1 MHRLY
6 RRLRDRPALPG
17 GRVDRGAAARAAPGA
32 TRVFAAALALLCGLM
47 LAGPA
52 AVRAAEKPLIFGV
65 FPKLT
70 ARQTVTV
77 YLPLAK
83 SMEKQLGRP
92 VAIYSARDFE
102 TFVEH
107 TARGEYDILLTAPHL
122 AWLAHQD
129 AGYAPLMKYAE
140 PTRGLLVVA
149 DASAYR
155 RPEEMRGRTI
165 ATADAIAVTVLAAE
179 AELAARGIERRI
191 DYQTR
196 DAGTHLNAVMQVI
209 NGRADA
215 AMLGL
220 HPYLLLPP
228 EVRARLRILVET
240 GPVSSLMYLTHPRL
254 RARDTEAVR
263 RGILAF
269 AATAEGAR
277 FLRHGGYGNFVA
289 ADASELPALQPYA
302 LQAQEML
309 RARR

>member
-1 MHRLY
+1 M
-6 RRLRDRPALPG
+6 
-17 GRVDRGAAARAAPGA
+17 
-32 TRVFAAALALLCGLM
+32 
-47 LAGPA
+47 
-52 AVRAAEKPLIFGV
+52 
-65 FPKLT
+65 
-70 ARQTVTV
+70 TV

-92 VAIYSARDFE
+92 VAIYSARDFG
-102 TFVEH
+102 TFVER
-107 TARGEYDILLTAPHL
+107 TRRGEFDIVLTAPHL

-149 DASAYR
+149 RASAYR

-165 ATADAIAVTVLAAE
+165 ATADASALTVLATE

-191 DYQTR
+191 DYRTR
-196 DAGTHLNAVMQVI
+196 DAGTHLNAVMQVL

-215 AMLGL
+215 VMLGL

-228 EVRARLRILVET
+228 EVRARLRILAET
-240 GPVSSLMYLTHPRL
+240 GPLSSLMYLTHPRL
-254 RARDTEAVR
+254 RARDTEAIR

-277 FLRHGGYGNFVA
+277 FLRRGGYGSFVP
-289 ADASELPALQPYA
+289 ADDGELPALQAYA
-302 LQAQEML
+302 LQVREML
-309 RARR
+309 RAPR

>member
-6 RRLRDRPALPG
+6 RGLRPDRPAYPAGLA
-17 GRVDRGAAARAAPGA
+17 DRAAAK
-32 TRVFAAALALLCGLM
+32 RVMRTARHFFAAAIALLCGLV
-47 LAGPA
+47 LAGGA
-52 AVRAAEKPLIFGV
+52 AGAAEKPLIFGV

-102 TFVEH
+102 TFVER
-107 TARGEYDILLTAPHL
+107 TRRGEYDILLTAPHL
-122 AWLAHQD
+122 AWLARED
-129 AGYAPLMKYAE
+129 AGYAPLLKYAE

-149 DASAYR
+149 RASAYR
-155 RPEEMRGRTI
+155 HPEDMRGRTI
-165 ATADAIAVTVLAAE
+165 ATADPLAVTVLAAE
-179 AELAARGIERRI
+179 AELAARGIERQI

-196 DAGTHLNAVMQVI
+196 GAGTHFNAVMQVV

-228 EVRARLRILVET
+228 EVRARLRILADTE
-240 GPVSSLMYLTHPRL
+240 PLSSLMYLTHPRL
-254 RARDTEAVR
+254 PARDVEAVR

-277 FLRHGGYGNFVA
+277 FLRRGGYGSFVP
-289 ADASELPALQPYA
+289 ADDSELPALQPYA
-302 LQAQEML
+302 LQAREML
-309 RARR
+309 RASR

>member
-1 MHRLY
+1 M
-6 RRLRDRPALPG
+6 
-17 GRVDRGAAARAAPGA
+17 
-32 TRVFAAALALLCGLM
+32 ALLLGLM
-47 LAGPA
+47 LACGA
-52 AVRAAEKPLIFGV
+52 AAGATEKPLIFGV

-92 VAIYSARDFE
+92 VAIYSARDFA
-102 TFVEH
+102 TFVER
-107 TARGEYDILLTAPHL
+107 TRRGEYDIVLTAPHL

-129 AGYAPLMKYAE
+129 AGYAPFMKYSEA
-140 PTRGLLVVA
+140 TRGLLVVA
-149 DASAYR
+149 RVSAYR

-165 ATADAIAVTVLAAE
+165 ATADAMAVTVLAAE

-196 DAGTHLNAVMQVI
+196 DAGTHLNAVMQVL

-228 EVRARLRILVET
+228 EVRARLRILAET
-240 GPVSSLMYLTHPRL
+240 GPLSSLMYLTHPRL
-254 RARDTEAVR
+254 RARDTEAIR

-277 FLRHGGYGNFVA
+277 FLRRGGYGSFVP
-289 ADASELPALQPYA
+289 ADDGELPALQAYA
-302 LQAQEML
+302 LRAREML
-309 RARR
+309 RAPR

>member
-1 MHRLY
+1 MAY
-6 RRLRDRPALPG
+6 F
-17 GRVDRGAAARAAPGA
+17 
-32 TRVFAAALALLCGLM
+32 FAGVLALLFGLM

-102 TFVEH
+102 TFVER
-107 TARGEYDILLTAPHL
+107 TARGEYDIVLTAPHL
-122 AWLAHQD
+122 AWLARQD
-129 AGYAPLMKYAE
+129 AGYAPLVKYAE

-149 DASAYR
+149 RASAYR

-179 AELAARGIERRI
+179 AELAARGIERQI

-196 DAGTHLNAVMQVI
+196 DAGTHYNAVMQVL

-220 HPYLLLPP
+220 HPYLLLPS
-228 EVRARLRILVET
+228 EVRARLRILAET
-240 GPVSSLMYLTHPRL
+240 GPLSSLMYLTHPRL
-254 RARDTEAVR
+254 PARDAEAVR

-269 AATAEGAR
+269 AGTAEGTR
-277 FLRHGGYGNFVA
+277 FLQQGGYGSFIA
-289 ADASELPALQPYA
+289 ADGSELPALQPYA
-302 LQAQEML
+302 LEARELL